1 MRKLRKMLLLLGA
14 GSLLAS
20 ACGGGATTQ
29 SGQSTSGLAASLT
42 ANDHTPLTCDKS
54 ITVDQLGKIQPPKA
68 NRRYKIA
75 LVEVSLAGYYY
86 VATAYGAEQAAQAAG
101 VDIVLVAAQ
110 GFSSVAQQITQVQD
124 VLSRG
129 IDALVLQPADVNGV
143 APAINAAY
151 NRHIPVITIGTLA
164 NSDKAYELSQDDY
177 TQGQMAADALAKLLP
192 SGGSGVLMGGPA
204 NATWAT
210 RRVAGFH
217 DQVTKYS
224 NLNLIATTNQ
234 NVDPAEGLNKFIN
247 AMQGRNTLDWI
258 YSDYVELLPPATVP
272 PQFRG
277 AKYIGGSWE
286 PIMTDAISQGRAQIA
301 LPDFAVDMGFL
312 GVTYAVEKLNGQS
325 LPNLTCL
332 PNATFTKDD
341 LGSSLANREL
351 YPAGWKPPVG

>member
-1 MRKLRKMLLLLGA
+1 MPKLRTTLLLIGA
-14 GSLLAS
+14 GSLLAG
-20 ACGGGATTQ
+20 ACGGGTTATQ
-29 SGQSTSGLAASLT
+29 STQSTSGLAASLA

-54 ITVDQLGKIQPPKA
+54 IAVDQLGKIQPPKA

-101 VDIVLVAAQ
+101 VDVVLVAAQ

-124 VLSRG
+124 VLNRG

-143 APAINAAY
+143 APAINAAD
-151 NRHIPVITIGTLA
+151 NRHIPVVTIGTLA
-164 NSDKAYELSQDDY
+164 NSDKAYELTQDDY
-177 TQGQMAADALAKLLP
+177 TQGQMAADALAKVMP
-192 SGGSGVLMGGPA
+192 SGGSGVLMGGPQ

-210 RRVAGFH
+210 RRVAGFQ
-217 DQVTKYS
+217 DQIKKYS
-224 NLNLIATTNQ
+224 NLNLLATTNQ

-247 AMQGRNTLDWI
+247 AMQGRNNLDWI

-272 PQFRG
+272 PQYKN
-277 AKYIGGSWE
+277 ATYIGGSWE
-286 PIMTDAISQGRAQIA
+286 PIMTDAIAQGRAQIA

-325 LPNLTCL
+325 LPKLTCL
-332 PNATFTKDD
+332 PNATFTKAD
-341 LGSSLANREL
+341 LGSQLANREL
-351 YPAGWKPPVG
+351 YPAGWKPSI